1 MTSVSVGVEPYFGAF
16 ILETLTVGMYGES
29 RNAIRE
35 YIQNGFDS
43 IQRAVDDLEILPAGA
58 GKITVSFHDNF
69 AGLTIRD
76 NGAGLSVDIAA
87 STLASIGAS
96 RKDYRTD
103 AGFRGIGR
111 LAGIVFANI
120 LTFRTKATGES
131 KQTIVTFKAD
141 KMRELMS
148 PAKGSTLTADALLRQ
163 CVTVEIED
171 VDKTLPSFFE
181 VVLDGFTSPPE
192 ECENPEL
199 MTRFLSQVAPV
210 PFAPEFPFTA
220 DVLEFAAQGGIGI
233 PQVNVILEAPGDE
246 PKPIYKPYGKTYS
259 VQDAEVL
266 VPLAKVTPFFSPSK
280 SWWAWV
286 GYKDVPGS
294 YLEAEHR
301 GLRVR
306 AKNIQIDGTDVVRQ
320 IFQQRAKSNARYQ
333 DWFVGEIYVDL
344 KAVIPNARRDGFEET
359 KSWQDMQKEIANS
372 VCKDLGTAA
381 QEISNEAQLTLQK
394 LTEKADGY
402 FENYEALKAQSFKNK
417 DKVITLS
424 AEITK
429 IQGQIA
435 RASRNADTPTLAAF
449 RHLGSRLVDAKTDAI
464 SNLVEP
470 VPAFD
475 VEEREQEIQQKI
487 LEELMVVFE
496 ERLAT
501 PCLNSVRALVKDVYD
516 WPPS

>member
-35 YIQNGFDS
+35 YVQNGFDS
-43 IQRAVDDLEILPAGA
+43 IQRAVEDLDILPAGA
-58 GKITVSFHDNF
+58 GKVTVSFHDNF
-69 AGLTIRD
+69 VGLTIRD

-111 LAGIVFANI
+111 LAGIVFANT
-120 LTFRTKATGES
+120 LTFRTKATGEP
-131 KQTIVTFKAD
+131 KQTTVTFKAA

-148 PAKGSTLTADALLRQ
+148 PAMGSTLTADALLRQ

-192 ECENPEL
+192 ECLKSDL
-199 MTRFLSQVAPV
+199 MARFLSQVAPV
-210 PFAPEFPFTA
+210 PFAPDFPFVA
-220 DVLEFAAQGGIGI
+220 QILDHAAEGGIGI
-233 PQVNVILEAPGDE
+233 PQVNVILEEPGEE
-246 PKPIYKPYGKTYS
+246 PKLIYKPYGKTYS
-259 VQDAEVL
+259 VEGGADLTPL
-266 VPLAKVTPFFSPSK
+266 VKVTPFFSSSK
-280 SWWAWV
+280 TWWAWV
-286 GYKDVPGS
+286 GFKDVPGS
-294 YLEAEHR
+294 YLEAEYR

-372 VCKDLGTAA
+372 VCKDLGSAA

-394 LTEKADGY
+394 LTEKAEGY
-402 FENYEALKAQSFKNK
+402 FESYESLKAASFKNK

-435 RASRNADTPTLAAF
+435 RASRNADTPTLASF
-449 RHLGSRLVDAKTDAI
+449 RHLGSRLADAKTEAI
-464 SNLVEP
+464 SQLAEP
-470 VPAFD
+470 APVFD
-475 VEEREQEIQQKI
+475 VEQREQEIQERV
-487 LEELMVVFE
+487 LEELMVVFA

-501 PCLNSVRALVKDVYD
+501 PCLNSVRALVKDVFD
-516 WPPS
+516 WSPS